1 VRLQGPDDVD
11 GLRAALLRLVADGV
25 DPESVDWDDGRPRQ
39 GGLFEA
45 AGDDGLRPAVAEA
58 AVATRRMSMPARWPA
73 GFDALLRHA
82 ALHDA
87 PDTRARLHRL
97 ALQLHADPRVW
108 DDTLHPERLLLERRA
123 REIRGEI
130 HRMHAF
136 VRFRPVREASDPSAT
151 ERWIAWY
158 EPAHP
163 IVRAAAPFF
172 QQRFAA
178 MHWAILTP
186 QGSVAW
192 DRERLHHGP
201 PARREDAP
209 PADAGEA
216 LWLAY
221 YRATFNPARANPRL
235 MQRHIPTRYHA
246 ALPEMAVAAPLLRE
260 SAQRTWQMT
269 AHAADTTRRLP
280 RPRPVV
286 TLAPASADIE
296 LTPELAGSATADAA
310 MAPPADPATLAAD
323 KAEARAR
330 LKDLAAQAA
339 RCERCPVASCAT
351 QTVFGRGNP
360 RAEVMLVGEQPG
372 DHEDRAGRP
381 FVGPAGQLLQ
391 RAIAALGWPREALY
405 VTNAVKH
412 FHHTLR
418 GSRRIHKTPEQA
430 ALAACLDWLEAE
442 VDTVDPPLIVALGQ
456 TAARAL
462 LGAADADGA
471 VPRAGGLH
479 RRADGRAVLVA
490 WHPSALLR
498 AGVGQGG
505 APVEDHPRWAAWLA
519 QLAPAVAAFTD
530 DATTGGASPTSPHT
544 GPMTGESADDERP
557 T

>member
-1 VRLQGPDDVD
+1 
-11 GLRAALLRLVADGV
+11 
-25 DPESVDWDDGRPRQ
+25 
-39 GGLFEA
+39 
-45 AGDDGLRPAVAEA
+45 
-58 AVATRRMSMPARWPA
+58 
-73 GFDALLRHA
+73 
-82 ALHDA
+82 
-87 PDTRARLHRL
+87 
-97 ALQLHADPRVW
+97 
-108 DDTLHPERLLLERRA
+108 
-123 REIRGEI
+123 
-130 HRMHAF
+130 
-136 VRFRPVREASDPSAT
+136 
-151 ERWIAWY
+151 
-158 EPAHP
+158 
-163 IVRAAAPFF
+163 
-172 QQRFAA
+172 
-178 MHWAILTP
+178 
-186 QGSVAW
+186 
-192 DRERLHHGP
+192 
-201 PARREDAP
+201 
-209 PADAGEA
+209 
-216 LWLAY
+216 
-221 YRATFNPARANPRL
+221 
-235 MQRHIPTRYHA
+235 
-246 ALPEMAVAAPLLRE
+246 
-260 SAQRTWQMT
+260 
-269 AHAADTTRRLP
+269 
-280 RPRPVV
+280 
-286 TLAPASADIE
+286 ASADIE

-323 KAEARAR
+323 KAAARAR

-339 RCERCPVASCAT
+339 RCARCPVASCAT
-351 QTVFGRGNP
+351 QTVFGRGHP

-391 RAIAALGWPREALY
+391 QAIAALGWPREALY

-442 VDTVDPPLIVALGQ
+442 VDAVDPPLIVALGQ

-519 QLAPAVAAFTD
+519 QLAPAAAAFTD
-530 DATTGGASPTSPHT
+530 DATTDGASPTSPHT
-544 GPMTGESADDERP
+544 APMTGESADDECP